1 MAPGPASP
9 CSVLMPLMNPWLG
22 WLLALTDVFS
32 CCSALL
38 RTRLSRFFSGRQA
51 AMSCLCSFE
60 AGTCLGS
67 TWLLSPCGRG
77 VLAE

>member
-9 CSVLMPLMNPWLG
+9 CSVLMSLMNPWLG

-38 RTRLSRFFSGRQA
+38 RTRLSRFF
-51 AMSCLCSFE
+51 FWE
-60 AGTCLGS
+60 AGS
-67 TWLLSPCGRG
+67 HV
-77 VLAE
+77 VLVFF